1 MRLAHLLK
9 PALCAAAAVSFAACS
24 KSDSGNTA
32 QSGEN
37 AGSGAPAA
45 GTADIA
51 SDAPG
56 ATPKGEF
63 NGSYTETFPK
73 VQTIAMRA
81 NYAGNV
87 QDASAGRQAFL
98 KYNCVGCH
106 GGLAGGAMGPSLRDD
121 EWKYGGTDEQILNTL
136 HNGRPGGMPGW
147 KGKIPDPEL
156 KQIIAYIRSM
166 RTPQEPTY
174 FFTANDADQ
183 NKMTA
188 FLTPGPGGNAA
199 PAATTTG
206 GQPTT
211 PPMPAGAPATTKGQ
225 AAGTGGTS
233 GAGTSGTGSTS
244 GAGGSGT
251 TP

>member
-1 MRLAHLLK
+1 MRLVHLLK
-9 PALCAAAAVSFAACS
+9 PALCAVAAASFAACS
-24 KSDSGNTA
+24 KSDSANNAATA
-32 QSGEN
+32 DNNNG
-37 AGSGAPAA
+37 GAAS
-45 GTADIA
+45 GTADVA

-87 QDASAGRQAFL
+87 QDAVAGRQAFL

-121 EWKYGGTDEQILNTL
+121 TWKYGGTDEQILSTL
-136 HNGRPGGMPGW
+136 HNGRPAGMPAW

-156 KQIIAYIRSM
+156 KQIIAYIHSM
-166 RTPQEPTY
+166 RTPQEPTF
-174 FFTANDADQ
+174 FFTTNDADQ

-188 FLTPGPGGNAA
+188 FLASGPGAGV
-199 PAATTTG
+199 PAAG
-206 GQPTT
+206 G
-211 PPMPAGAPATTKGQ
+211 AGGAPAP
-225 AAGTGGTS
+225 A
-233 GAGTSGTGSTS
+233 ST
-244 GAGGSGT
+244 
-251 TP
+251 P